1 MIDPQTLRGLI
12 RDVIAEE
19 VKAVKAARGTPPAAT
34 PSTAALSTAIPAT
47 PVRIANDADLA
58 AFARQVL
65 LLAER
70 PELRAA
76 ILAGQHRFALA
87 GAAPAAQGSAAQ
99 GAATQRPSGG
109 AHRID
114 QGVVTESL
122 IGKLP
127 AGITRLVLGP
137 GVSLTPLAR
146 DKAKARNLSIERT
159 GP

>member
-19 VKAVKAARGTPPAAT
+19 VKALKAARNAEPT
-34 PSTAALSTAIPAT
+34 TAAPPPSAPAT
-47 PVRIANDADLA
+47 PVRIADDADLA

-76 ILAGQHRFALA
+76 ILAGQHRFTLA
-87 GAAPAAQGSAAQ
+87 GAAPAASGTQNGNRA
-99 GAATQRPSGG
+99 GAT
-109 AHRID
+109 HRVD
-114 QGVVTESL
+114 KGVVTESL
-122 IGKLP
+122 IGQLP